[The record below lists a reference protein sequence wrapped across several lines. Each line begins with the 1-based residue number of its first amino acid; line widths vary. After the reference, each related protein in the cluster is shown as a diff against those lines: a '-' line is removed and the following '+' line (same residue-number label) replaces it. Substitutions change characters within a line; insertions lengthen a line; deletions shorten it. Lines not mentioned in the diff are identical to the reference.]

1 VTEADHHTAYLAK
14 TLVALTPVGRA
25 RVEELLDEL
34 ARAAGTHE
42 WVVRFALAREHE
54 AESGAPDTPPE
65 LEPAR
70 QLSDEELDRVTAG
83 LLAIRDEE
91 PLDDVADWANAV
103 LALLQ
108 DVRDRGFIG

>member
-1 VTEADHHTAYLAK
+1 MTAADHHTAYLAK
-14 TLVALTPVGRA
+14 TLAALTPAGRA
-25 RVEELLDEL
+25 RVEELLGEL
-34 ARAAGTHE
+34 AQAAGTHE

-54 AESGAPDTPPE
+54 TESGRPDTPPE

-70 QLSDEELDRVTAG
+70 HLSDDELDRLISG

-103 LALLQ
+103 LALLT

>member
-1 VTEADHHTAYLAK
+1 VTDADHHTAYLAK
-14 TLVALTPVGRA
+14 TLAALTPAGRA
-25 RVEELLDEL
+25 RVEELLEQL
-34 ARAAGTHE
+34 AEAAGTHG

-54 AESGAPDTPPE
+54 TESGRPDTPPE

-70 QLSDEELDRVTAG
+70 HLSDDELDRLISG

-103 LALLQ
+103 LALLT